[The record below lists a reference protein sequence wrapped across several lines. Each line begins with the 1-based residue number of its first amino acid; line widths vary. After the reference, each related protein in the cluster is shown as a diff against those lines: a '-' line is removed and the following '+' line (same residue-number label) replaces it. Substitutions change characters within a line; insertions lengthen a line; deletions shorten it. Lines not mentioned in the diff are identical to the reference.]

1 MVENSQMLSQVTH
14 KGMYTEG
21 ETVSDLDREG
31 QLGLRKV
38 TARSHTGAY
47 ERLNTKKGQGGH
59 GLGFSN
65 QNNIFQRIRV

>member
-31 QLGLRKV
+31 QPGLRKV

>member
-47 ERLNTKKGQGGH
+47 ERLNTMKGQGGH

>member
-1 MVENSQMLSQVTH
+1 MLSQVTH

>member
-1 MVENSQMLSQVTH
+1 
-14 KGMYTEG
+14 MYTEG